1 MKILQIIN
9 NLGSGGAEKLIVD
22 FVPLMR
28 DKGHEV
34 EVLLLQKKGS
44 IYIDELKQNGIE
56 VTWLSLDKRY
66 SLSHILKI
74 RNFINKGGF
83 DIINVHLF
91 PSLYFVGI
99 LSILKLINSNIIYT
113 RHYTKSS
120 RTNNVI
126 FKKIDQIIYKGY
138 DNIIA
143 ITGRVEKSIIEER
156 KADSDRIKVVGNGVD
171 INKFSKSRA
180 IELSTLYN
188 TYHNNH
194 KVITMIG
201 RFSVTKDQGTLI
213 KAIEK
218 LPDFV
223 NLVLVG
229 EGELIESNKELV
241 RELDIEDRVHFV
253 GMRKDVS
260 EILKASDVGV
270 LSSKMEG
277 MPVSALEIFA
287 SGTPFI
293 GSDVLGINELFSDY
307 DSENILF
314 EYQDSE
320 ALSIL
325 INDLIEN
332 NITQKNNINICNKIV
347 KKFSLEKMVEEY
359 LEVYRILKTNKL
371 LRVN

>member
-28 DKGHEV
+28 DKGHDV

-126 FKKIDQIIYKGY
+126 FKKIDQTVNTDLPDIIRSG
-138 DNIIA
+138 
-143 ITGRVEKSIIEER
+143 
-156 KADSDRIKVVGNGVD
+156 
-171 INKFSKSRA
+171 SKSHSPNHHQWFA
-180 IELSTLYN
+180 IMKQVVLLSPLACN
-188 TYHNNH
+188 FHFIH
-194 KVITMIG
+194 KVFPI
-201 RFSVTKDQGTLI
+201 
-213 KAIEK
+213 
-218 LPDFV
+218 
-223 NLVLVG
+223 
-229 EGELIESNKELV
+229 
-241 RELDIEDRVHFV
+241 LDN
-253 GMRKDVS
+253 S
-260 EILKASDVGV
+260 
-270 LSSKMEG
+270 
-277 MPVSALEIFA
+277 
-287 SGTPFI
+287 
-293 GSDVLGINELFSDY
+293 
-307 DSENILF
+307 
-314 EYQDSE
+314 
-320 ALSIL
+320 
-325 INDLIEN
+325 
-332 NITQKNNINICNKIV
+332 
-347 KKFSLEKMVEEY
+347 
-359 LEVYRILKTNKL
+359 
-371 LRVN
+371 